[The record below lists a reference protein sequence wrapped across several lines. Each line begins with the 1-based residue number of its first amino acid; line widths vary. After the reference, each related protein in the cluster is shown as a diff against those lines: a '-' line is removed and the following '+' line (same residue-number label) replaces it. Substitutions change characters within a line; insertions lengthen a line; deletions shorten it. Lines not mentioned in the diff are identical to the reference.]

1 MNIDEKNKR
10 KREIVL
16 VAVDEYIRS
25 AQPITS
31 GGLNNHFKDISSAT
45 IRNELNA
52 LESMGYFKQLHTSG
66 GRIPTSLAYKE
77 YVNSL
82 LDGDKL
88 DYQSIEKVINQYE
101 DKSVSLISTLT
112 TLAKRLSKAT
122 NCPTV
127 LVQHGLQNLTIQNIQ
142 IVPLIQKDALLLV
155 ETNAGII
162 DDNISLD
169 PNIDRPACLEASD
182 YLTKHFKG
190 QTIGYMIDNMNDVCL
205 KAGAQIIQF
214 KELIESVANSL
225 IGVIKT
231 RCDVTNENPTKLLN
245 NISKNEFDDAKSVFE
260 FLEDQENVIDVV
272 KSDTNELNFTIG
284 DDSSK
289 LKGGM
294 MMSAPIVI
302 NGVSIASLALVGPK
316 RIDYANVAAA
326 LKFIVNQ
333 IDNMKGGKNE

>member
-10 KREIVL
+10 KREIVI

-31 GGLNNHFKDISSAT
+31 GGLNLHFKDISSAT

-66 GRIPTSLAYKE
+66 GRVPTSLAYKE

-82 LDGDKL
+82 LENDKL
-88 DYQSIEKVINQYE
+88 NYQAVEKVVSQYE
-101 DKSVSLISTLT
+101 DKSVSLISTLS

-122 NCPTV
+122 NCPTI

-169 PNIDRPACLEASD
+169 PNIDRPACIEASD

-205 KAGAQIIQF
+205 KAGAQILQF
-214 KELIESVANSL
+214 KELIESVANAL
-225 IGVIKT
+225 VDVIKT
-231 RCDVTNENPTKLLN
+231 RCDVTNENPTKLLDIN
-245 NISKNEFDDAKSVFE
+245 KTDLDETKSVFE
-260 FLEDQENVIDVV
+260 FLENQDQVIDVV
-272 KSDTNELNFTIG
+272 KADTNELNFTIG

-294 MMSAPIVI
+294 MMSAPIMI